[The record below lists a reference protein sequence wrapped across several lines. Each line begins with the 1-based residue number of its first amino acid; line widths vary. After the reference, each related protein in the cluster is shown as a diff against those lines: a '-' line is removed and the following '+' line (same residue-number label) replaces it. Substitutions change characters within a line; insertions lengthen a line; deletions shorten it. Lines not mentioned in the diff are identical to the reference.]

1 MAPRI
6 PCHDLEPAIRVMDP
20 LELLLAGLDLRCFLT
35 STAETVSFEA
45 ILTTGREFADRLIV
59 RTEWMLR
66 GKVRLLP
73 RALSERRSTWT
84 ALVVLQDAAEEK
96 ASRDPAK
103 RIQHSRAA
111 TGQVRSAGT
120 RPTISER
127 RKPPAKPN
135 SKIAPQ
141 QTSQIVAKRV
151 GHRLMSSPNTE
162 THRGQYLAGGRA
174 LSSLVA
180 LFHLSDP
187 NRR

>member
-1 MAPRI
+1 
-6 PCHDLEPAIRVMDP
+6 MDP
-20 LELLLAGLDLRCFLT
+20 LELPLAGLDLRCFLT
-35 STAETVSFEA
+35 STAETLSFEA
-45 ILTTGREFADRLIV
+45 ILTTGREFGRSFDR
-59 RTEWMLR
+59 THGMDA
-66 GKVRLLP
+66 GDKARLLP
-73 RALSERRSTWT
+73 RWPLSERRSTWA
-84 ALVVLQDAAEEK
+84 ALVVLQDAPEENYL
-96 ASRDPAK
+96 SRPAQADPAIK
-103 RIQHSRAA
+103 SSDGA
-111 TGQVRSAGT
+111 GRSAGHA
-120 RPTISER
+120 R
-127 RKPPAKPN
+127 RSRNAASRRRSPY